1 MGFDLGTIMF
11 TMEKDRDS
19 LEQLGCGQVMVDL
32 LATVEAYPKPD
43 DKIRST
49 SLKAV
54 VDWAKSCGI
63 KQFLLISSA
72 GIYKATEE
80 PPYVEGL
87 CSMFIPRKTSERKI
101 QPTYLCFPHD
111 RMLLKLMLVMF
122 GVEKYIS
129 DIFSSWVRSTWS
141 GIFVA
146 SSKFMRCLGMRIQF
160 AMFYSTYSKII
171 SAVEMMFQKKC
182 LGLQQRF
189 EVEQWKLLGTIKKFY
204 ASNGSTSYREL
215 FCICVSWQYKKF
227 QPSER
232 RIYAQHALIRHTSQF
247 PLEVWRNEYSLS
259 VRTFA
264 GNISSKASNGHCF
277 ILVSILSCRLLS
289 SHSFVRMWRSLLY
302 IAALALALALTSII
316 ISMCVEFSCV
326 IFHGL
331 KQNLQVEQPSTAT
344 NLNQGSLYYPQL
356 VQNWKIRTTFAVI
369 LFDHALAAIGI
380 NE

>member
-160 AMFYSTYSKII
+160 AMFYSTYSRTMEIVRHHKKIL
-171 SAVEMMFQKKC
+171 C
-182 LGLQQRF
+182 
-189 EVEQWKLLGTIKKFY
+189 EQWLYILQTHPAHI
-204 ASNGSTSYREL
+204 SISIGS
-215 FCICVSWQYKKF
+215 
-227 QPSER
+227 
-232 RIYAQHALIRHTSQF
+232 
-247 PLEVWRNEYSLS
+247 LEKR
-259 VRTFA
+259 
-264 GNISSKASNGHCF
+264 
-277 ILVSILSCRLLS
+277 ILSLGENFRRKHQFESFQWSLLYPGFYLVLS
-289 SHSFVRMWRSLLY
+289 CDNGCLWFWDWKSGHITGSQGHLSWWRSLLY